1 VNLYSAYG
9 LTLESALPLPD
20 LLSGSGGVDVIVSI
34 SSTSI
39 TREFGRG
46 PGIHCSAASADDVS
60 LTWDGVGALN
70 VQNGTRITIEPCPDA
85 EEDALRLFLVGAG
98 FGTLLHQRGVLVLHG
113 SGVVVNGQAIGILG
127 GKGWGKS
134 TTAMALHQRGHALI
148 SDELLAIQWPSGAP
162 PQILPG
168 SSRIKLWSD
177 ALSSVGGDP
186 TSATPVRPGVTKYF
200 VSGPE
205 MAIEE
210 YPLRRLY
217 LLGAGDQLALKPVSP
232 SEAFFGVVPHL
243 YVSRFGTE
251 FLRATGNARTFQQ
264 VHALLKTVS
273 VARLLRQRDL
283 VQLPKV
289 ASLIEA
295 DCL

>member
-9 LTLESALPLPD
+9 LTLESELPLPD
-20 LLSGSGGVDVIVSI
+20 LVSGSGTVDVSIRVSDT
-34 SSTSI
+34 STNCLPAQ
-39 TREFGRG
+39 GA
-46 PGIHCSAASADDVS
+46 GIRCLGASADNVR
-60 LTWDGVGALN
+60 LIWDSVGELN
-70 VQNGTRITIEPCPDA
+70 VQNGSRITIRPCRDA

-205 MAIEE
+205 MAREE

-251 FLRATGNARTFQQ
+251 FLRSTGNARTFQQ